1 MCIVKTVLLCALLAG
16 LPPAEAA
23 ESYVRELAT
32 HGDLVRW
39 VGYSPDGKILASASF
54 DGAIRWS
61 DAANGRTLKMIKAG
75 SDKKSW
81 AAFSADGATF
91 VAGSNE
97 PQIRIWNAPSAKLR
111 HTLTGPH
118 TAAWAGGMTA
128 DGRTLVSGGPE
139 GTLAKWDAMRGLE
152 KNTYK
157 TGAAIWCL
165 SLSPKGDEV
174 AAGADDGRVRI
185 YSMNSGE
192 QRLTFGNHR
201 GGVYCIVYASDG
213 SLIATA
219 GADAVATIWDAKTG
233 DLKHALPHFGAVH
246 AVAFSA
252 DSRQLAAG
260 GADDVIKLWDAQTGA
275 FVRKLAAHNEPVW
288 CVAFAAD
295 GAALASG
302 GADRKVLVWDLTRLP
317 GHLAKAGSLPR
328 RVDLRP
334 RMEAWKLEV
343 VAQQNRNTCGVHT
356 FTRAL
361 EWAVSKQLD
370 RGTPLSDEYMNW
382 ACNQVIGNTGSQAQD
397 RGQFFEHL
405 WMGVRRNGYCP
416 GSQMPWR
423 EAFDPENLPSEK
435 VRQSAKRPQPFRVYW
450 HDIGGPGV
458 ADDEVVSEIKTVL
471 SSGWPVLAG
480 SPHNVLIVGYV
491 DDKAD
496 PGGGRFLIADSGTG
510 GFVTEATADKLHSAI
525 TYNRMR
531 DYGFSWLES
540 VAEKAGAAESGT
552 SKRKK

>member
-1 MCIVKTVLLCALLAG
+1 MCFAKAVLLCALLTG
-16 LPPAEAA
+16 LSLAEAA
-23 ESYVRELAT
+23 ELYVRELST

-54 DGAIRWS
+54 DGTIRWT
-61 DAANGRTLKMIKAG
+61 DAANGRTLKILKAG

-81 AAFSADGATF
+81 GAFSADGATF
-91 VAGSNE
+91 IAGSYE
-97 PQIRIWNAPSAKLR
+97 PPIRIWNAPSAKLR

-118 TAAWAGGMTA
+118 TAAWAGDMTA
-128 DGRTLVSGGPE
+128 DGRTVVSGGPE

-152 KNTYK
+152 KDTQK
-157 TGAAIWCL
+157 TGAAIWSL
-165 SLSPKGDEV
+165 ALSPIGDEV

-192 QRLTFGNHR
+192 QRLTFGDHR
-201 GGVYCIVYASDG
+201 GGVYCVVYASDG

-219 GADAVATIWDAKTG
+219 GADAVAKIWDAKTG
-233 DLKHALPHFGAVH
+233 DLKHALPHFGAVQT
-246 AVAFSA
+246 VAFSA
-252 DSRQLAAG
+252 DSRHLAAG
-260 GADDVIKLWDAQTGA
+260 GADDVIKLWDARTGS

-288 CVAFAAD
+288 CVAFAPD
-295 GAALASG
+295 GASLASG
-302 GADRKVLVWDLTRLP
+302 GADRKVLVWDLERLP
-317 GHLAKAGSLPR
+317 VNLAKDASLPH

-334 RMEAWKLEV
+334 RMKAWKLEV
-343 VAQQNRNTCGVHT
+343 VAQHSRNTCGVHT

-361 EWAVSKQLD
+361 EWAVSKQLE

-397 RGQFFEHL
+397 RGQFFEHI
-405 WMGVRRNGYCP
+405 WMGVCRNGYCS
-416 GSQMPWR
+416 GSQMSWR
-423 EAFDPENLPSEK
+423 EEFDPGYLPSEK
-435 VRQSAKRPQPFRVYW
+435 ARQSAKRSQPFRIYW
-450 HDIGGPGV
+450 HDIGGRGV
-458 ADDEVVSEIKTVL
+458 ADDEVVMQIKIVL

-480 SPHNVLIVGYV
+480 SPHNVLVVGYV
-491 DDKAD
+491 DDNAD

-525 TYNRMR
+525 TYDRMR

-540 VAEKAGAAESGT
+540 VADKAGAAESGS